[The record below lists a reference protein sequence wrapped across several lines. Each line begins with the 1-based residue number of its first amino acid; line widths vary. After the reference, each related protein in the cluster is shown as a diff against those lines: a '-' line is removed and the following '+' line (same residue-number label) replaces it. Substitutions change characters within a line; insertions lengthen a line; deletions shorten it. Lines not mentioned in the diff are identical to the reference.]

1 MIISTKHFTAM
12 LYFIIAFSLHTLH
25 AQGKKEVKSLP
36 DLEIKLQDNKT
47 VNLSRLKGKV
57 VLLDFWYRGCA
68 PCIEAMPELIKLQE
82 EFKDDL
88 VIIGINEMDIQQD
101 VVNFLKYKKTNYS
114 STYQTGSKMV
124 KSLDIKIELYP
135 TTLLYDR
142 LGDLVKMDYGYNKS
156 KMNSLRKAIK
166 KAVKK

>member
-1 MIISTKHFTAM
+1 MIISAKHFTAI
-12 LYFIIAFSLHTLH
+12 LYFMLVCTSSTAH
-25 AQGKKEVKSLP
+25 AQSKKEVKSLP
-36 DLEIKLQDNKT
+36 DLELKLQDNKT

-82 EFKDDL
+82 EFKDVL
-88 VIIGINEMDIQQD
+88 VIIGINETDIQED
-101 VVNFLKYKKTNYS
+101 VVNFLKYKKTNYL
-114 STYQTGSKMV
+114 STYQTGSKMA

-142 LGDLVKMDYGYNKS
+142 QGDLVKMDYGYSKS

-166 KAVKK
+166 KAMKK